1 MVKVRQKGTRWRIVD
16 AETGQLVYLSTTN
29 RKVPVDGIGY
39 SNKRLADAKAKE
51 INEQEGI

>member
-16 AETGQLVYLSTTN
+16 SETGQLVYLSTTN

>member
-1 MVKVRQKGTRWRIVD
+1 VVKVRQKGTRWRIVD